1 MRPFVIIPAYN
12 EAKHLGDVIART
24 KKFCKDIIVVDDGSR
39 DETSAVCR
47 AANVVVLAHIV
58 NLGKGAALKT
68 GCDFAVSRGADI
80 LIALDAD
87 GQHDPEE
94 IPHFLAGLQEGNS
107 IVFGIRQFNHAMPL
121 VLRFGNMAISLCA
134 NLLYHVSLPD
144 TQCGYRAFTKEAYA
158 KIRWSSSD
166 YSMESEMIAKAGRQ
180 RLKYSQIPI
189 KTVYSDKY
197 KGTTVLD
204 GIRIVINMV
213 FWWFRFVI

>member
-12 EAKHLGDVIART
+12 EAKHLGDVITRT
-24 KKFCKDIIVVDDGSR
+24 NKFCKDIIVVDDGSR
-39 DETSAVCR
+39 DKTRAV
-47 AANVVVLAHIV
+47 AKAGNAVVLTHLV

-68 GCDFAVSRGADI
+68 GCDFAISHGADI

-94 IPHFLAGLQEGNS
+94 IPRFLAGLQEGSS
-107 IVFGIRQFNHAMPL
+107 IVFGIRQFNQAMPL
-121 VLRFGNMAISLCA
+121 VLRFGNWAISLCA
-134 NLLYHVSLPD
+134 NLLYHVRLSD
-144 TQCGYRAFTKEAYA
+144 TQCGYRAFTREAYG
-158 KIRWSSSD
+158 KIRWNSSD
-166 YSMESEMIAKAGRQ
+166 YSMESEIVAKTGRE

-189 KTVYSDKY
+189 TTVYSDKY

-204 GIRIVINMV
+204 GIRIMINMV